1 METAATRLS
10 RGLCAHCGLPIAIV
24 PVAAASG
31 EIYCCHACRLVAGI
45 VGKQAQGEQAT
56 NLLRLGI
63 GGLLAMNVM
72 MISLLLYTG
81 SLEPHTVPMFRRL
94 LLFLAA
100 PALAIL
106 IPPFLTGAVRE
117 TRSGKLSLDTL
128 IAAGS
133 LSAFAVSAVNTL
145 RGTGQIYF
153 DTATML
159 PVLVTVGKM
168 IEAGARTKAADLLK
182 SLESLLPATA
192 LKVTATGTEEV
203 ALDRLRPGDLVRVRP
218 GERVAVDGQVV
229 EGVSSIGE
237 AAFTG
242 EFVPRVCRE
251 GDSVIAGTVNGT
263 GSLVVQ
269 AQRTGPDLL
278 LHGIL
283 DLIQDAWRNPS
294 RSDRIAQRAAALF
307 IPVVLVLCVG
317 SFICWTLLGDRTQG
331 LLSALSVLVVACPC
345 TMGIATPLATSL
357 AITRAGKAGIIVRGG
372 MVMERLA
379 AMEMIFFDKTGTLTT
394 GRPVVEEVVTVDP
407 DVPIEELLGR
417 LAALE
422 TASEHPLG
430 KAVIEKA
437 EQCGVEPG
445 SVARVEV
452 FPGQGIRGAVTWNG
466 VTKEV
471 CAGTETFVTG
481 GDAGAV
487 APSADARTV
496 INVAWGGKLWGRL
509 LISDQVRQEAA
520 PAIKSLGEQRVATIL
535 LSGDTFPAAAAVARQ
550 VGIEEVYGSR
560 SPGQKMEAVRA
571 ATAAGKTVAMA
582 GDGINDAPALA
593 SAQIGIAL
601 GGGMELAKQAGNVI
615 ILSERLTQIPWLV
628 ALSRR
633 SGQIIR
639 GNFAWSFAYNGI
651 ALAAA
656 ITGNL
661 HPLIAALLMV
671 VSSLTVLGNSLRVAR
686 FPDEVPAGTGKVA
699 EKA

>member
-56 NLLRLGI
+56 NLLRLGL

-106 IPPFLTGAVRE
+106 IPPFLAGAVRE

-145 RGTGQIYF
+145 RGSGQIYF

-168 IEAGARTKAADLLK
+168 IEAGARTRAADLLK

-192 LKVTATGTEEV
+192 LKVTAAGAEEV
-203 ALDRLRPGDLVRVRP
+203 ALDRLRPGDLIRVRP

-229 EGVSSIGE
+229 QGVSSIGE

-242 EFVPRVCRE
+242 EFLPRVCRE

-269 AQRTGPDLL
+269 AQRTGSDLL
-278 LHGIL
+278 LHGIV

-307 IPVVLVLCVG
+307 IPAVLILCVG
-317 SFICWTLLGDRTQG
+317 SFVCWTLLGDRTQG

-357 AITRAGKAGIIVRGG
+357 AITRAAKAGIIVRGG
-372 MVMERLA
+372 IVMERIA
-379 AMEMIFFDKTGTLTT
+379 AIEMIFFDKTGTLTT
-394 GRPVVEEVVTVDP
+394 GRPVVEEVQPVDP
-407 DVPIEELLGR
+407 EVSVNELVGR

-452 FPGQGIRGAVTWNG
+452 FPGLGITGAVTWNG

-471 CAGTETFVTG
+471 YAGTETFVTG
-481 GDAGAV
+481 GETGAV
-487 APSADARTV
+487 GQSTDARTV
-496 INVAWGGKLWGRL
+496 IHVAWDGELRGRL
-509 LISDQVRQEAA
+509 LISDQVRAEAA
-520 PAIKSLGEQRVATIL
+520 PAIKTVGEQGIAAIL
-535 LSGDTFPAAAAVARQ
+535 LSGDTFPAAAAVAKQ
-550 VGIEEVYGSR
+550 VGIEEIYASR
-560 SPGQKMEAVRA
+560 SPAQKLEAVRA

-593 SAQIGIAL
+593 SAQIGFAL
-601 GGGMELAKQAGNVI
+601 GGGMDLAKQAGNVI

-628 ALSRR
+628 KLSRR
-633 SGQIIR
+633 AGEIIR
-639 GNFAWSFAYNGI
+639 SNFVWSFAYNGI

-656 ITGNL
+656 VTGKL

-686 FPDEVPAGTGKVA
+686 FPDEVPPGMGKVA
-699 EKA
+699 EKP